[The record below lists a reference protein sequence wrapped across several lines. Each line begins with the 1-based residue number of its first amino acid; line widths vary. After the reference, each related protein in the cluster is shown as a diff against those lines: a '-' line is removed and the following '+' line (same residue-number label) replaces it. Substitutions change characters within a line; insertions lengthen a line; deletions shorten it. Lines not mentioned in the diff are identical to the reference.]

1 MTAVKF
7 YYYPVLLDY
16 DLRPRIFGKFF
27 NLNLLR
33 FSNSNFISSFVVKS
47 LRLCKNYLLALIDS
61 HLIHYPSPLNLTYAW
76 SFGSSAGICL
86 VIQILSGIFLA
97 MHYTPHIDLAFSS
110 VEHIMRD
117 VNNGWLIRY
126 IHANGASMFFIVVY
140 CHIFRGLYFGS
151 YMQPR
156 QLL

>member
-1 MTAVKF
+1 MKLLFVKINTII
-7 YYYPVLLDY
+7 VKNLLNVNT
-16 DLRPRIFGKFF
+16 FFF
-27 NLNLLR
+27 NFFVTIKNLLPL
-33 FSNSNFISSFVVKS
+33 NWK
-47 LRLCKNYLLALIDS
+47 RLNKNYLLAIVS
-61 HLIHYPSPLNLTYAW
+61 NHIIYYPTPITLTYAW
-76 SFGSSAGICL
+76 SFGALAGICL
-86 VIQILSGIFLA
+86 VIQMLSGIFLA

-151 YMQPR
+151 YVKPR
-156 QLL
+156 GLL